1 VEITSIDIFPCGLP
15 FRGQFKIAGGPVGNP
30 GDQVQLSGQPGLGLR
45 IDPAKL
51 ERYRRT

>member
-1 VEITSIDIFPCGLP
+1 MKIASIDIFPCGLP
-15 FRGQFKIAGGPVGNP
+15 FRGHFKIAGGPVGKAA
-30 GDQVQLSGQPGLGLR
+30 DQVQLSDAPGLGVR